1 MIHRMPGYIFK
12 LEKNTHFY
20 PLPPKE
26 NPALNWEA
34 PKSGCSNKISA
45 SGFWCVFFLCALNET
60 AVSYFFPPPEA
71 LAVGHTVTHARQV
84 FDCFTVNSES
94 IELCLRITFLIASTF
109 SCSGHVTLL
118 QHFWLWLS
126 PLKWIIR
133 ANQVF
138 FHPEVA
144 AASLQSFFFFG
155 LWSVTLI
162 DFFGKCCSAARAAIP
177 STASQTCR
185 KLIKD
190 THTRNLEAYI
200 HREWWCFGLCYN
212 HCVAS

>member
-60 AVSYFFPPPEA
+60 AVSYFFSTPRSISCRP
-71 LAVGHTVTHARQV
+71 HSDSARQV

-144 AASLQSFFFFG
+144 AASLQSFFFFFG
-155 LWSVTLI
+155 LWSITLI

-190 THTRNLEAYI
+190 THTHTHFR
-200 HREWWCFGLCYN
+200 GL
-212 HCVAS
+212 HP

>member
-71 LAVGHTVTHARQV
+71 LAVGHTVTHAQQRQV

-126 PLKWIIR
+126 PLKWIIG
-133 ANQVF
+133 ANQGF

-144 AASLQSFFFFG
+144 AASLQSFFFFFLG
-155 LWSVTLI
+155 C
-162 DFFGKCCSAARAAIP
+162 G
-177 STASQTCR
+177 AS
-185 KLIKD
+185 
-190 THTRNLEAYI
+190 H
-200 HREWWCFGLCYN
+200 
-212 HCVAS
+212 

>member
-20 PLPPKE
+20 PLPP
-26 NPALNWEA
+26 
-34 PKSGCSNKISA
+34 PKKTLLWTERLQKVVVQIKYQLQVFGVYFS
-45 SGFWCVFFLCALNET
+45 CVHWMRQQ
-60 AVSYFFPPPEA
+60 YPIFFPPPEA
-71 LAVGHTVTHARQV
+71 LAVGHAVTHARQV
-84 FDCFTVNSES
+84 FDCFTVNSEL
-94 IELCLRITFLIASTF
+94 IELCLRITFLITSTF

-144 AASLQSFFFFG
+144 AASLQSFFFFLG
-155 LWSVTLI
+155 C
-162 DFFGKCCSAARAAIP
+162 G
-177 STASQTCR
+177 AS
-185 KLIKD
+185 
-190 THTRNLEAYI
+190 H
-200 HREWWCFGLCYN
+200 
-212 HCVAS
+212 

>member
-60 AVSYFFPPPEA
+60 AVSYFFFPPPEA

-144 AASLQSFFFFG
+144 AASLQSFFFFF
-155 LWSVTLI
+155 WVVEHHTNW
-162 DFFGKCCSAARAAIP
+162 FFWEMLQCSQSCNSKHCKPDLQETNKRH
-177 STASQTCR
+177 
-185 KLIKD
+185 
-190 THTRNLEAYI
+190 THTHA
-200 HREWWCFGLCYN
+200 F
-212 HCVAS
+212 

>member
-20 PLPPKE
+20 PLQK
-26 NPALNWEA
+26 NPALNWVA
-34 PKSGCSNKISA
+34 QKSGCSNKSSA

-60 AVSYFFPPPEA
+60 AVSYFFPPLEA
-71 LAVGHTVTHARQV
+71 LAVGHTVTQAQQRQV

-94 IELCLRITFLIASTF
+94 IELCLRITFLITSTF
-109 SCSGHVTLL
+109 SCSGHVALL

-133 ANQVF
+133 ANQAF

-144 AASLQSFFFFG
+144 AASLQSVFFG

-162 DFFGKCCSAARAAIP
+162 DF
-177 STASQTCR
+177 
-185 KLIKD
+185 
-190 THTRNLEAYI
+190 
-200 HREWWCFGLCYN
+200 
-212 HCVAS
+212 

>member
-1 MIHRMPGYIFK
+1 MVVQIKYQLQVFGVYFSCVHWMRQQ
-12 LEKNTHFY
+12 Y
-20 PLPPKE
+20 P
-26 NPALNWEA
+26 
-34 PKSGCSNKISA
+34 I
-45 SGFWCVFFLCALNET
+45 
-60 AVSYFFPPPEA
+60 FFPPPEA

-109 SCSGHVTLL
+109 SYSGHVTLL

-155 LWSVTLI
+155 LWSITLI
-162 DFFGKCCSAARAAIP
+162 DFFFWEMLQCSQSCNSKHCKPDLLETNKRH
-177 STASQTCR
+177 
-185 KLIKD
+185 
-190 THTRNLEAYI
+190 THTHFR
-200 HREWWCFGLCYN
+200 GL
-212 HCVAS
+212 HP